1 MDFMRLSNSSLP
13 RKFSIPLGSTSR
25 RAFLGLSGSALL
37 LTTGL
42 GLAQPAFAQNRPV
55 KLTLVSYAV
64 TKSAYE
70 RIIPKFV
77 ALYKKQTG
85 QTVEFQQSYGG
96 SGSQTRAVIDG
107 LNADVV
113 HLALGA
119 DVDQLQSAGLVKPGW
134 EKRAPNN
141 AIVQRSVIAFITRD
155 GNPKKITKW
164 TDLIK
169 PGIKVIT
176 ANPKTSGGARWNFL
190 GLWSSVLQTGG
201 NDAKARQF
209 VAQVLKN
216 APILPKDAREATD
229 VFVKQGQG
237 DVLLNYENE
246 VLLAQSKGEKVDFT
260 IPSVNFSID
269 TPVAVVDR
277 NVDRNGSRKAAEAFV
292 KYLFTPEAQTEYAK
306 AFFRPVNP
314 TVAKQFSKQFP
325 AVTNLSNINKF
336 GGWDVAQK
344 KFFANNGLFD
354 QILLAN
360 RR

>member
-1 MDFMRLSNSSLP
+1 MKPSSSPLTTAFNLS
-13 RKFSIPLGSTSR
+13 SISR
-25 RAFLGLSGSALL
+25 RTVLGLAGSALV
-37 LTTGL
+37 LTSGL
-42 GLAQPAFAQNRPV
+42 VFSLPATAQQKPV

-77 ALYKKQTG
+77 AAYKKQTG

-113 HLALGA
+113 HLAVGS
-119 DVDQLQSAGLVKPGW
+119 DVSQLQTAGLIKPGW

-141 AIVQRSVIAFITRD
+141 AIVQRSVIAFIVREK
-155 GNPKKITKW
+155 NPKNIRNW
-164 TDLIK
+164 SDLVK

-201 NDAKARQF
+201 TDAKARQF

-216 APILPKDAREATD
+216 APVLPKDAREATD

-246 VLLAQSKGEKVDFT
+246 VLLAESKGQKVDFV
-260 IPSVNFSID
+260 IPQVNFSID

-292 KYLFTPEAQTEYAK
+292 KYLFTAEAQTEYAK
-306 AFFRPVNP
+306 AFFRPVNSN
-314 TVAKQFSKQFP
+314 VAKQFSKQFP
-325 AVTNLSNINKF
+325 PVSNLSNISRF
-336 GGWDVAQK
+336 GGWETAQK
-344 KFFANNGLFD
+344 KFFANGTIFD
-354 QILLAN
+354 QILTAN
-360 RR
+360 R